1 MQDRQPKSIRKP
13 AESVEHVKQGECAQ
27 DGQAEPIRKP
37 ADSLEHAGLQRLK
50 GELNRL
56 GHVAVTHSIF
66 RTTDKSKTRART
78 AEAKA
83 KPKAKA
89 KKVPPRQG
97 GHVRA
102 KGELERLRHVPVG
115 HSVFATTETCGTR
128 SKTAKA
134 EGNGPVLAR
143 LNEEASTS
151 PEGDE
156 VLSNGHF
163 GLMAERRTPDYQ
175 DQSSLEMESD
185 DSMPVI
191 GSDGADGVR
200 EVEDGI
206 LLEEDD
212 DTIIVKT
219 W

>member
-13 AESVEHVKQGECAQ
+13 AESVEHVKQGECVQ

-89 KKVPPRQG
+89 KSAAQAGRSCESQG
-97 GHVRA
+97 R
-102 KGELERLRHVPVG
+102 
-115 HSVFATTETCGTR
+115 
-128 SKTAKA
+128 
-134 EGNGPVLAR
+134 
-143 LNEEASTS
+143 
-151 PEGDE
+151 
-156 VLSNGHF
+156 
-163 GLMAERRTPDYQ
+163 
-175 DQSSLEMESD
+175 
-185 DSMPVI
+185 
-191 GSDGADGVR
+191 VR
-200 EVEDGI
+200 EAAACSS
-206 LLEEDD
+206 
-212 DTIIVKT
+212 
-219 W
+219 WA